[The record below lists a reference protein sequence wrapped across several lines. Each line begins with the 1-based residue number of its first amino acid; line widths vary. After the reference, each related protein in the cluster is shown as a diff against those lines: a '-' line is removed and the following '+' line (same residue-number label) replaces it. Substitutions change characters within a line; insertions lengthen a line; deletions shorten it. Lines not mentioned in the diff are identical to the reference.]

1 MLANKKKG
9 HVVNMWKRHRR
20 VEPEGSL
27 GIRPCRTAQ
36 VKARDRKRTGSHW
49 G

>member
-9 HVVNMWKRHRR
+9 HVVNMRKRHRR
-20 VEPEGSL
+20 VELEGSL
-27 GIRPCRTAQ
+27 GVRPHRTAQ
-36 VKARDRKRTGSHW
+36 ARARDRKRTGSHW